1 MNRVWFLL
9 WAVVIWQVASWAFA
23 PAPAVVPVTQMP
35 AGDGQAFGSNEP
47 YTLDA
52 RNDERQLALKSLET
66 PTGSLCTE
74 AGRKQFIRGI
84 DQYYYQR
91 QNQTERYPE
100 VHGKLGADYIAA
112 QWSSPDDKRIDRLTQ
127 EAYSKGYL
135 ALADFD
141 NVARKMVATILRDER
156 VIGKGCAG

>member
-52 RNDERQLALKSLET
+52 RNDERQLARKSLET

-112 QWSSPDDKRIDRLTQ
+112 QWSSLDDRRIDRLTQ

-141 NVARKMVATILRDER
+141 NVARKMVATVLRDER